1 MRIAEPI
8 KWTRSEKLTL
18 KVGRYVFT
26 YSYYTKT
33 TRILLDRK
41 IVDKLALFKSCLL
54 VNSLACLKAKRQAI
68 AAFRIILGKTV
79 GECLAPCA
87 SCATLN

>member
-26 YSYYTKT
+26 YSYYTKLT
-33 TRILLDRK
+33 HILINRK
-41 IVDKLALFKSCLL
+41 IVYKFALFDSGLL

-68 AAFRIILGKTV
+68 AAFGIILGKAP
-79 GECLAPCA
+79 GELVASCA